1 MPLRHRPLFLGEER
15 TQGAMTSLY
24 NERIP
29 VLKNLPTTPQEIIA
43 WTWPAI
49 EPYYKDLEARP
60 LSAASVDGWL
70 TDWSSVGE
78 RIEEMYSRLSVATS
92 VNTADKEADAR
103 MNAFLD
109 GIFPNVMAAEQKL
122 KEKLLASKLEP
133 KGFEIPLRNM
143 RAEADLFRESNLA
156 LLADQQKLAIEYDKI
171 YGAQTVKWEGEEI
184 TLTRLAMNFQQ
195 PDRARREKAWHL
207 KAERQLSD
215 RKAINDLWKKFMD
228 VRARIAKNAD
238 KPSYRE
244 YTWVQKLRFDYGPE
258 DCKSFSAAI
267 EQVVVPAATHIYQK
281 RKQALG
287 LDTLRPWD
295 LVDGWYS
302 RPTPAAGIPQLKPF
316 ASIEELK
323 SKTSAIFHQVDPV
336 LGGYFDSLVAEGLT
350 DLDNRKNKAPGAY
363 CTSYTSI
370 RKPFIFVNAVG
381 THDDVMTTLHESG
394 HSFHVFETAKI
405 PYIHQLAVPMEFAE
419 VASMGMELLAS
430 PYLTKANGGFYS
442 DAEAAVARIEHLEGM
457 LLFWPFM
464 AAVDSFQQW
473 VYENPK
479 EGADPAACDKKWGE
493 LWDRFI
499 PGVDYSG
506 LEEVKVTGW
515 HRKLHIHQIPFY
527 YVEYGLA
534 QLGAVQIFGNAIKD
548 QKKAV
553 ADYRKALALGGTV
566 TLPELFAAANAKFA
580 FDATTLKTAVDLM
593 EKVIAELETKI

>member
-1 MPLRHRPLFLGEER
+1 M
-15 TQGAMTSLY
+15 
-24 NERIP
+24 
-29 VLKNLPTTPQEIIA
+29 LKKLPTTPQEIIA

-49 EPYYKDLEARP
+49 EPNYIDLEARP
-60 LSAASVDGWL
+60 LSATNVAGWL
-70 TDWSSVGE
+70 ADWSSIGE
-78 RIEEMYSRLSVATS
+78 RIEELYSRLSVATS
-92 VNTADKEADAR
+92 INTADKEAEAR
-103 MNAFLD
+103 MNVFLD
-109 GIFPNVMAAEQKL
+109 GIFPKVMAAEQKL

-133 KGFEIPLRNM
+133 KGFEIQLRNM
-143 RAEADLFRESNLA
+143 RTEADLYRESNLA
-156 LLADQQKLAIEYDKI
+156 LLADQQKLCIEFDKI

-184 TLTRLAMNFQQ
+184 TLTRLAMTFQQ
-195 PDRARREKAWHL
+195 PDRARREKAWHI

-215 RKAINDLWKKFMD
+215 RKAINELWLKFMD

-244 YTWVQKLRFDYGPE
+244 YTWVQKLRFDYSPN
-258 DCKSFSAAI
+258 DCKSFASAI
-267 EQVVVPAATHIYQK
+267 EQVVVTAATHIYEN

-287 LDTLRPWD
+287 LDSLRPWD

-323 SKTSAIFHQVDPV
+323 SKTSAIFHRVDPV
-336 LGGYFDSLVAEGLT
+336 LGGYFDSMVAEGLT

-394 HSFHVFETAKI
+394 HSFHIFETAKI

-442 DAEAAVARIEHLEGM
+442 DTEAARARIEHLEGM
-457 LLFWPFM
+457 ILFWPFM
-464 AAVDSFQQW
+464 AVVDSFQQW

-479 EGADPAACDKKWGE
+479 EGTDPAACDNKWGE

-506 LEEVKVTGW
+506 LEDVKVTGW
-515 HRKLHIHQIPFY
+515 HRKLHIHQVPFY

-534 QLGAVQIFGNAIKD
+534 QLGAVQIFGNARAD
-548 QKKAV
+548 QASAV
-553 ADYRKALALGGTV
+553 AAYRKALSLGGMV
-566 TLPELFAAANAKFA
+566 TLPELFATARAKFA
-580 FDATTLKTAVDLM
+580 FDVPTVKKAVDLM
-593 EKVIAELETKI
+593 ENVVKELEKNI

>member
-1 MPLRHRPLFLGEER
+1 M
-15 TQGAMTSLY
+15 
-24 NERIP
+24 
-29 VLKNLPTTPQEIIA
+29 LKNLPTTQQEIIA
-43 WTWPAI
+43 WTWPEI

-60 LSAASVDGWL
+60 LSAANMDGWL
-70 TDWSSVGE
+70 ADWSSIGE

-133 KGFEIPLRNM
+133 KGFDIPLRNM

-215 RKAINDLWKKFMD
+215 RKAINDLWLKFMD
-228 VRARIAKNAD
+228 VRARIAINAD

-244 YTWVQKLRFDYGPE
+244 YAWVQKLRFDYGPE
-258 DCKSFSAAI
+258 DCKSFAAAI

-405 PYIHQLAVPMEFAE
+405 PYIHQLAIPMEFAE

-442 DAEAAVARIEHLEGM
+442 DTEAARARIEHLEGM
-457 LLFWPFM
+457 ILFWPFM

-479 EGADPAACDKKWGE
+479 EGADPATCDKKWGE

-515 HRKLHIHQIPFY
+515 HRKLHIHQVPFY

-534 QLGAVQIFGNAIKD
+534 QLGAVQIFGNARTD
-548 QKKAV
+548 QASAV
-553 ADYRKALALGGTV
+553 AAYRKALSLGGMV
-566 TLPELFAAANAKFA
+566 TLPELFATARAKFA
-580 FDATTLKTAVDLM
+580 FDAPTVKKAVDLM
-593 EKVIAELETKI
+593 ENVVEELENKNYTDN

>member
-1 MPLRHRPLFLGEER
+1 M
-15 TQGAMTSLY
+15 
-24 NERIP
+24 
-29 VLKNLPTTPQEIIA
+29 LKNLPTTPQEIIA
-43 WTWPAI
+43 WTWPEI

-60 LSAASVDGWL
+60 LSAANMDGWL
-70 TDWSSVGE
+70 ADWSSIGE

-133 KGFEIPLRNM
+133 KGFDIPLRNM

-215 RKAINDLWKKFMD
+215 RKAINDLWLKFMD
-228 VRARIAKNAD
+228 VRARIAINAD

-244 YTWVQKLRFDYGPE
+244 YAWVQKLRFDYGPE
-258 DCKSFSAAI
+258 DCKSFAAAI

-405 PYIHQLAVPMEFAE
+405 PYIHQLAIPMEFAE

-442 DAEAAVARIEHLEGM
+442 DTEAARARIEHLEGM
-457 LLFWPFM
+457 ILFWPFM

-479 EGADPAACDKKWGE
+479 EGADPATCDKKWGE

-534 QLGAVQIFGNAIKD
+534 QLGAVQIFGNARTD
-548 QKKAV
+548 QASAV
-553 ADYRKALALGGTV
+553 AAYRKALSLGGMV
-566 TLPELFAAANAKFA
+566 TLPELFATARAKFA
-580 FDATTLKTAVDLM
+580 FDAPTVKKAVDLM
-593 EKVIAELETKI
+593 ENVVEELENKNYTDN